1 MNKYEKLAKELEKR
15 IIENKG
21 TVELSPEEAMKIFQ
35 YLLGMSRIQ
44 KIAES
49 EYGGSE
55 LFQ

>member
-15 IIENKG
+15 IIENNG

-35 YLLGMSRIQ
+35 YLLGMSRVQ
-44 KIAES
+44 KIVES

-55 LFQ
+55 LF